1 MSEIAIEASGI
12 KPQAP
17 AQPARLSRWKAATTA
32 RLDDLKLASA
42 ALTAH
47 PMRSSLTLLGI
58 VIGVFTVVAMM
69 ALMNGLQQSIN
80 KGIGGLGADVFQL
93 QKWPAGPNFGPP
105 DPSVQRRKPL
115 TLQQVIQLREQFPQ
129 AKQVGGEV
137 WEGGKDIYGDSG
149 TVARGVQVA
158 GGTAEF
164 FTNNSLPIA
173 SGRGFQE
180 GEAMGASRVVV
191 LGASVVDSLFPGQ
204 NPLGQRVRLGRLQLE
219 VIGTIERQGG
229 GPFGGNPDAIAAL
242 PIGLFYELYG
252 TGRSVNITVMA
263 HSADDMKRTMDGAIA
278 AFRRIRG
285 LRADQDNDFDY
296 YSNES
301 MKATFDQMANN
312 VNLFM
317 VAVCG
322 LSLLVGGIGVMN
334 IMLVA
339 VAERTK
345 EIGLRKALGARKA
358 RILMQFV
365 LEAVML
371 ALFGGIVGVL
381 LGYMASG
388 IASFAA
394 DLPTEV
400 PLWAVALGL
409 GVSSAIGLVFGIYPA
424 ARAARLDPA
433 VALRSE

>member
-1 MSEIAIEASGI
+1 MSEAIVQTGFGPRASERDSLRV
-12 KPQAP
+12 
-17 AQPARLSRWKAATTA
+17 RLRRGLTS
-32 RLDDLKLASA
+32 RLDDLKLASS

-47 PMRSSLTLLGI
+47 PLRSALTLLGI

-93 QKWPAGPNFGPP
+93 QKWPAGPHFGPN
-105 DPSVQRRKPL
+105 DPSIQRRKNL
-115 TLQQVIQLREQFPQ
+115 TLANVMQLRDQLPQ

-137 WEGGKDIYGDSG
+137 WEGGKDLNGETG
-149 TVARGVQVA
+149 ATAKGVQVA

-164 FTNNSLPIA
+164 FSNNSLPIA

-180 GEAMGASRVVV
+180 GEAVGASRIVV
-191 LGASVVDSLFPGQ
+191 LGASVVDNLFPGQ
-204 NPLGQRVRLGRLQLE
+204 SPLGKFVRLGRLRLE
-219 VIGTIERQGG
+219 VVGTIERQGG
-229 GPFGGNPDAIAAL
+229 GPFGGNPDALAAV

-263 HSADDMKRTMDGAIA
+263 HQASEMPRLLDQAVA
-278 AFRRIRG
+278 AMRRIRG
-285 LRADQDNDFDY
+285 LTASQDNDFDY

-301 MKATFDQMANN
+301 MQATFNEISGN
-312 VNLFM
+312 VNLM
-317 VAVCG
+317 MLAICG

-345 EIGLRKALGARKA
+345 EIGLRKALGARRA
-358 RILMQFV
+358 RILTQFV
-365 LEAVML
+365 MEAVML
-371 ALFGGIVGVL
+371 ALCGGLIGIA
-381 LGYMASG
+381 LGYVAAF
-388 IASFAA
+388 ITSFAGG
-394 DLPTEV
+394 LPSEV
-400 PLWAVALGL
+400 PMWAVALGL

-433 VALRSE
+433 VSLRSE